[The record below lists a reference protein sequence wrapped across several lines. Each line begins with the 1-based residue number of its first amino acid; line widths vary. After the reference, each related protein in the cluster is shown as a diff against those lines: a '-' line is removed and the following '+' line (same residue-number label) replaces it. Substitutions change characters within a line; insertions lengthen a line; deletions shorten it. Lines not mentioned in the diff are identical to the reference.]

1 MEKKRSKIIRDLI
14 MDKISVLQAMQSLDF
29 ILEDIQEKKI
39 KKWVKNELNG
49 YQENDQIPDYRILDA
64 IVIGNVQVGYAL
76 YSNISIPIS
85 DKEVLEKLTKVEIGD
100 PISKIIQLAKA
111 ENETDDHYLA
121 LNVNIGLIN
130 HYQQTNGDV
139 IQAQRRLGIYAYN
152 SIISQIKDKLLEIFK
167 ILEKNYGNLD
177 ELYINFSD
185 DKKKE
190 ETKQKIE
197 KVIFNDNSIKI
208 GNNNKIDKS
217 IVGDKNG
224 N

>member
-29 ILEDIQEKKI
+29 ILEDIKEKKI